1 MSEQN
6 GKNSTAKPAAKS
18 APKAES
24 KTAAAP
30 DPAAKKPADGTAKKS
45 TLGGLGGAI
54 GMDGSAATWKRVA
67 LALFVVAGL
76 AIVAA
81 VDYASDA

>member
-30 DPAAKKPADGTAKKS
+30 DRKS
-45 TLGGLGGAI
+45 
-54 GMDGSAATWKRVA
+54 
-67 LALFVVAGL
+67 VV
-76 AIVAA
+76 
-81 VDYASDA
+81 